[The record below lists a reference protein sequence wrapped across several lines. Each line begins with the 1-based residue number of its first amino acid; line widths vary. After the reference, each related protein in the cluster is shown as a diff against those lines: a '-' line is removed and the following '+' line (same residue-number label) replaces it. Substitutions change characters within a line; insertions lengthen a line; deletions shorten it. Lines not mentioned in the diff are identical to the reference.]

1 MPRGRGCVRPQRLS
15 RNNTARQPEPA
26 RSATRSQQPSNRGR
40 KRTAEV
46 PLEDF
51 VDERVSQTNAG
62 ESNVVDFEQIIRAS
76 NIIPKNLTDNVGS
89 AANNVST
96 GCGNML
102 QSVGLDSSTA
112 NHSNDILNVLPG
124 IRLAD
129 DDLAAHVPT
138 SLKQKICRG
147 EYVNLML
154 LLKGAVELSEFCK
167 GTVFKLDS
175 EGHIESAQKECKEQ
189 INCIE
194 KWTNAFIIYASIYLS
209 SHADKIYEI
218 LHYMFNIRD
227 CASRQGGLSWRT
239 YDEQFRLRQA
249 IAPQSWSKINNEL
262 WWRCVQVR
270 PVLRDQS
277 QGAGLEKIQRISS
290 GSRSATSPSSRIPLE
305 RLRFRARTLLQS
317 GLAPNT

>member
-1 MPRGRGCVRPQRLS
+1 MPRGRGRARTQG
-15 RNNTARQPEPA
+15 ARQPE
-26 RSATRSQQPSNRGR
+26 SSNNEVSTRSGGR
-40 KRTAEV
+40 KRAAEV
-46 PLEDF
+46 PMEDS
-51 VDERVSQTNAG
+51 VDERALQSNEG
-62 ESNVVDFEQIIRAS
+62 ESNIVDFEEIIRAS
-76 NIIPKNLTDNVGS
+76 NIIPRSSNDSSNTNM
-89 AANNVST
+89 
-96 GCGNML
+96 GCGNII
-102 QSVGLDSSTA
+102 QSASSNNLLYTTNDSNA
-112 NHSNDILNVLPG
+112 ILNVLPTV
-124 IRLAD
+124 RLAD

-147 EYVNLML
+147 EYVNLTL

-189 INCIE
+189 IQCIE

-209 SHADKIYEI
+209 SHANKTYEI

-227 CASRQGGLSWRT
+227 CALRQGGLAWRI

-270 PVLRDQS
+270 PVLRNQS
-277 QGAGLEKIQRISS
+277 NPYRFTCNDFNTEKCSWPNCRFSHVCSTCFAPHPAFNCQSANSSNNTQSNDRI
-290 GSRSATSPSSRIPLE
+290 
-305 RLRFRARTLLQS
+305 
-317 GLAPNT
+317 